1 MSDDFVSESSL
12 KKKFLQ
18 GVPRDIELA
27 GELLKSGKVVALP
40 TETVY
45 GLAADALNPDAV
57 RQIFTIKG
65 RPLMDPLIVHVLDL
79 EHAAELAQIDATAQ
93 QLAEAFWPGPLTLIL
108 PKKPCVPDLVTAN
121 QPSVALRS
129 PNHPLFR
136 AVLRASGLCLAAP
149 SANPFTYVSPTRAE
163 HVQKTL
169 GDRVPCIM
177 DGGPCEHGL
186 ESTILS
192 LLDPQLPIILRP
204 GPITAEAIEAV
215 IHRPVASSQAE
226 IDMDDK
232 NNPVSIAAPGL
243 LKQHYSPKT
252 PLYLCGHEE
261 LNGKDPL
268 AAYVF
273 WQRPETLNFNSKFI
287 YWLTEDG
294 SVEVAAKSLYHLLQT
309 VDHQG
314 HKAIFFE
321 NLPSNEGL
329 YLALKNRLQKAANK
343 FR

>member
-1 MSDDFVSESSL
+1 MHSE
-12 KKKFLQ
+12 KQGPFLSQ
-18 GVPRDIELA
+18 APQDVELA
-27 GELLKSGKVVALP
+27 ASLLKEGHVVALP

-57 RQIFTIKG
+57 RKIFTVKG

-79 EHAAELAQIDATAQ
+79 YHAAQIAEINPLGEK
-93 QLAEAFWPGPLTLIL
+93 LAEVFWPGPLTIIL
-108 PKKPCVPDLVTAN
+108 PKKTLVPLLVTAN
-121 QPSVALRS
+121 QPSVAIRA
-129 PNHPLFR
+129 PKHPLFR
-136 AVLRASGLCLAAP
+136 AVLEASGLCLAAP
-149 SANPFTYVSPTRAE
+149 SANPFGYVSPTRAE

-169 GDRVPCIM
+169 GEQIPHIM

-192 LLDPQLPIILRP
+192 LIDPENPIILRP
-204 GPITAEAIEAV
+204 GPITPQDLEAV
-215 IHRPVASSQAE
+215 LGKKISCSQTE
-226 IDMDDK
+226 VDLSHEDK
-232 NNPVSIAAPGL
+232 NPVSVAAPGL

-252 PLYLCGHEE
+252 PLYLVDKEALDGV
-261 LNGKDPL
+261 DPSI
-268 AAYVF
+268 AYVF
-273 WQRPETLNFNSKFI
+273 WKRPKQSSLVKSI

-294 SVEVAAKSLYHLLQT
+294 SPEEAAKGAYHLLQT
-309 VDHQG
+309 LDNEG

-321 NLPSNEGL
+321 KPPEGDGL

>member
-1 MSDDFVSESSL
+1 MKDLASASTDKIKSFL
-12 KKKFLQ
+12 K
-18 GVPRDIELA
+18 GTAEDIQFA
-27 GELLKSGKVVALP
+27 AQLLTKGKVVALP

-57 RQIFTIKG
+57 REIFTIKG

-79 EHAAELAQIDATAQ
+79 EHASRIAEINETAK
-93 QLAEAFWPGPLTLIL
+93 QLAKSFWPGPLTLIL

-121 QPSVALRS
+121 QPSVAVRS
-129 PNHPLFR
+129 PKHPLFR
-136 AVLRASGLCLAAP
+136 AVLKASNLCLAAP
-149 SANPFTYVSPTRAE
+149 SANPFSYVSPTRAE
-163 HVQKTL
+163 HVRHTL
-169 GDRVPCIM
+169 GDKLPYIM

-192 LLDPQLPIILRP
+192 LLDPKAPIVLRP

-215 IHRPVASSQAE
+215 IQRPALSSSAE
-226 IDMDDK
+226 IDMH
-232 NNPVSIAAPGL
+232 NPVSMAAPGL

-252 PLYLCGHEE
+252 PLYLCHRDD
-261 LNGKDPL
+261 LDGKDPL

-273 WQRPETLNFNSKFI
+273 WQRPQPLDFNSKFI

-294 SVEVAAKSLYHLLQT
+294 SVETAARSFYHLLQT
-309 VDHQG
+309 IDNEG
-314 HKAIFFE
+314 HNAIFLE
-321 NLPSNEGL
+321 NPPHGDGL
-329 YLALKNRLQKAANK
+329 YLALKNRLQKAAYK